1 MRDSIGKI
9 ITTLSRNIQQE
20 LKEVVEPF
28 GISVG
33 EEPYFVELAHEDG
46 ITQEELTKR
55 ISVDKAA
62 TARMVKALEEKGL
75 LIRVTDSDDRRNK
88 RLYLT
93 DKAQVLYESLVET
106 LQKYN
111 EKLTQSWSDEE
122 YSLVLGSLQK
132 LQSDYEKRKMDSL

>member
-62 TARMVKALEEKGL
+62 TARMVKALEVKGL

-93 DKAQVLYESLVET
+93 DKAQVLYESLVEK

-122 YSLVLGSLQK
+122 YSLVFGSLKK
-132 LQSDYEKRKMDSL
+132 LQSDYEKRKMNSL